1 VKRLRAR
8 ADDWAEVYPELGLA
22 GNAAMIIGP
31 REMTRNVDLQRRVF
45 LHSYRPHLDPDGS
58 ALESI
63 MTAPLIVAQWINHQY
78 YFSTVDPDRWG
89 AGTKTIHNVIGTIGV
104 LSGQVGDLRQGLPLQ
119 SVRFGSQLLHEPMR
133 LIVIIQAPLERIGT
147 IVSRNQNLRHLF
159 DNHWIT
165 LTARDDDHS
174 PWYRYAT
181 YGWTPI
187 TSPTPTEQGD

>member
-1 VKRLRAR
+1 
-8 ADDWAEVYPELGLA
+8 
-22 GNAAMIIGP
+22 
-31 REMTRNVDLQRRVF
+31 MTRNVDLQRRVF

-63 MTAPLIVAQWINHQY
+63 MTAPLVVAQWINHQY

-133 LIVIIQAPLERIGT
+133 LSVIIQAPLERVGT
-147 IVSRNQNLRHLF
+147 IVSRNQTLRHLF

-174 PWYRYAT
+174 PWYRYST

-187 TSPTPTEQGD
+187 TSPTPPEQGD